1 MHAKLK
7 VKDSPME
14 IAFMNASQK
23 PTVTLA
29 NRGKFKGLIIF
40 AVATLAFSAGSLA
53 TAYLTHVKQVRA
65 DSNHVF
71 ELNIYH
77 TIPGK
82 ANELEDLF
90 RGDSKYMAKHGLN
103 VIGFWVPNEDPA
115 WKDTFVYVV
124 DFPSREEAKKR
135 WAELHADPDTRPY
148 VEAAKLILEKVN
160 GEFHVDEIYMRP
172 SDFSAMK

>member
-1 MHAKLK
+1 M
-7 VKDSPME
+7 
-14 IAFMNASQK
+14 
-23 PTVTLA
+23 
-29 NRGKFKGLIIF
+29 
-40 AVATLAFSAGSLA
+40 
-53 TAYLTHVKQVRA
+53 TAYLTHVKKVRA

-82 ANELEDLF
+82 ANELEEIF
-90 RGDSKYMAKHGLN
+90 RGDSKLMAKHGVN

-135 WAELHADPDTRPY
+135 WAELHADPDTRQY
-148 VEAAKLILEKVN
+148 VEAAKLIIEKVN
-160 GEFHVDEIYMRP
+160 EQFHVDEI
-172 SDFSAMK
+172 